1 MPLSLPRLP
10 PQFLLQ
16 LHRTQHSPVMKTPEP
31 PHSEEKERDR
41 DRDPER
47 GDRIGAKQKSS
58 APSSSKCS
66 SPLLKIFKQRIC
78 LDCHR
83 FYAAKDLSHVPC
95 KFFKVGGCTAGS
107 SCPFSHNL
115 VEPGGQKETC
125 AWFVKG
131 TCKFGHKCALAHI
144 LPGQT
149 MAMDRKN
156 KKAAQL
162 ADRSEKPDRGAKGG
176 RASARR
182 DGNPSVSPNAANRNN
197 LLGTGSTAPT
207 RMLSPTATPSSRPPM
222 MKATLSPSVPAPPL
236 ASFGDLDDLEGAGRL
251 PTAPAQ
257 GKTGSQ
263 DNITTITVDVM
274 ASAGDITPDSDHP
287 KPKSTSSPGP
297 LPTSAPRSATT
308 PTKPKFDFGPIG
320 SPPTG
325 SSLSSSRLN
334 PNGAPGTSPHHVN
347 GVSGSPGAN
356 YIPSSPFSAPGA
368 HSGVL
373 SGGSYT
379 NTGGI
384 ASSLN
389 ALSMMNSRRWGGAG
403 RDEIAGSLGGM
414 APRMNGSHNYDLTDD
429 NAVED
434 GELEG
439 FLPNSLTDLLTPE
452 ERTRRMSRSNSGQP
466 PSAIALDVAGLR
478 GSDRE
483 LSNNAALGSEA
494 LGHRYSRSVPAPSLL
509 GDIKS
514 IWADNSAI
522 PASPPAHRATPSS
535 SFTTRFDPLSTTQGT
550 AEDMALSMSLGSTG
564 GGMMSLSPS
573 NASAAFLPG
582 LHSHYL
588 NAKVK
593 QAQQAQQLGLGI
605 GGLGRGGARNPSAPI
620 YSGTLN
626 TPSAFSN
633 NSPSLLSS
641 GGGGGLSPNP
651 STNLHTHVNPH
662 TNATHT
668 YRATP
673 SPFDLTQQQHH
684 HDLYPQASRP
694 IPSHIPSAGNGG
706 AVNSGPESGGGV
718 IDNDPHRGTHLL
730 SPSSRALQSHAPGQ
744 SLPQGLAA
752 GYSRI
757 HALPPPPV
765 LGSPASGGGVFG
777 TPPGVRAEAGEAGT
791 TPTTA
796 TATATVVGKGAMPM
810 GGVPTS
816 GPYGGWKAPS
826 SPPANAAGGLD
837 TLFSRLSYS
846 AAAVSRTGGG
856 GGNTAGVGVGAT
868 VGAGAA
874 TGAGGVGGVGM
885 AMSPPGLTRNVSGGR
900 YAQPLSPLS
909 GPVVTSND
917 DDDLFSMDG

>member
-1 MPLSLPRLP
+1 
-10 PQFLLQ
+10 
-16 LHRTQHSPVMKTPEP
+16 
-31 PHSEEKERDR
+31 
-41 DRDPER
+41 
-47 GDRIGAKQKSS
+47 
-58 APSSSKCS
+58 
-66 SPLLKIFKQRIC
+66 
-78 LDCHR
+78 
-83 FYAAKDLSHVPC
+83 
-95 KFFKVGGCTAGS
+95 
-107 SCPFSHNL
+107 
-115 VEPGGQKETC
+115 
-125 AWFVKG
+125 
-131 TCKFGHKCALAHI
+131 
-144 LPGQT
+144 

-162 ADRSEKPDRGAKGG
+162 ADRSEKPDRGGKGG
-176 RASARR
+176 RTNTRR
-182 DGNPSVSPNAANRNN
+182 DGNPSVAPNTTNRNN

-207 RMLSPTATPSSRPPM
+207 RMLSPTAAPNSRPPM
-222 MKATLSPSVPAPPL
+222 MQATLSPSAPAPPL

-257 GKTGSQ
+257 GKPDSQ
-263 DNITTITVDVM
+263 DNMTTITVDVM
-274 ASAGDITPDSDHP
+274 ASSEDTTPDSDHP
-287 KPKSTSSPGP
+287 KPKSTASPGP
-297 LPTSAPRSATT
+297 LPTSAPRTATT

-368 HSGVL
+368 HSGIL

-403 RDEIAGSLGGM
+403 RGEIAGSLGGM
-414 APRMNGSHNYDLTDD
+414 APRTNGSHNYDLIDD

-466 PSAIALDVAGLR
+466 PSATVLDVAGL
-478 GSDRE
+478 GGTDRE

-535 SFTTRFDPLSTTQGT
+535 SFTTRFDPLSINQGT

-564 GGMMSLSPS
+564 GGMMGLSPS

-588 NAKVK
+588 NAK
-593 QAQQAQQLGLGI
+593 AQQAQQLGLGI
-605 GGLGRGGARNPSAPI
+605 GGLGRGGVRNPSGPI

-626 TPSAFSN
+626 TSSAFSN
-633 NSPSLLSS
+633 NSPSLLTTGGS
-641 GGGGGLSPNP
+641 GGLGPNP
-651 STNLHTHVNPH
+651 SANVHTHINPH
-662 TNATHT
+662 TNASHT

-673 SPFDLTQQQHH
+673 SPFDLTQQQPH

-694 IPSHIPSAGNGG
+694 IPSHIPSAGNSG
-706 AVNSGPESGGGV
+706 AVNNGLGSGGV
-718 IDNDPHRGTHLL
+718 VMDNDPHRGTHLL
-730 SPSSRALQSHAPGQ
+730 SPSTRALQSHAPGQ

-765 LGSPASGGGVFG
+765 LGSPASGGVFG
-777 TPPGVRAEAGEAGT
+777 TPPGLRAEAGDAGT

-796 TATATVVGKGAMPM
+796 TTAAAAAVVGGKGAMQM
-810 GGVPTS
+810 GGVPSS

-826 SPPANAAGGLD
+826 SPPGNAAGGLD

-846 AAAVSRTGGG
+846 AATASRTGGG
-856 GGNTAGVGVGAT
+856 AGNVG

-874 TGAGGVGGVGM
+874 TGAVGVGAGM
-885 AMSPPGLTRNVSGGR
+885 TMSPPGLSRNVSGGR
-900 YAQPLSPLS
+900 YTQPLSPLS

>member
-1 MPLSLPRLP
+1 
-10 PQFLLQ
+10 
-16 LHRTQHSPVMKTPEP
+16 
-31 PHSEEKERDR
+31 
-41 DRDPER
+41 
-47 GDRIGAKQKSS
+47 
-58 APSSSKCS
+58 
-66 SPLLKIFKQRIC
+66 
-78 LDCHR
+78 
-83 FYAAKDLSHVPC
+83 
-95 KFFKVGGCTAGS
+95 
-107 SCPFSHNL
+107 
-115 VEPGGQKETC
+115 
-125 AWFVKG
+125 
-131 TCKFGHKCALAHI
+131 
-144 LPGQT
+144 

-162 ADRSEKPDRGAKGG
+162 ADRSEKPDRGGKGG

-182 DGNPSVSPNAANRNN
+182 DGNASVASNPANN

-207 RMLSPTATPSSRPPM
+207 RMLSPTAAPTSRPPM

-274 ASAGDITPDSDHP
+274 APAEDTTPDSDHP
-287 KPKSTSSPGP
+287 KPKTTSSPGP

-325 SSLSSSRLN
+325 SSLTSSLLN
-334 PNGAPGTSPHHVN
+334 PNVAPGTSPHHVN

-379 NTGGI
+379 NTSGI

-403 RDEIAGSLGGM
+403 RGEIAGSLGGM
-414 APRMNGSHNYDLTDD
+414 APRTNGGHNYGLMDD
-429 NAVED
+429 NPVED

-466 PSAIALDVAGLR
+466 PSAIALDVAGL
-478 GSDRE
+478 GGTDRE

-535 SFTTRFDPLSTTQGT
+535 SFTTRFDSLSTAQGT

-605 GGLGRGGARNPSAPI
+605 GGLGRGGLRNPSAPI

-626 TPSAFSN
+626 TSSAFSN
-633 NSPSLLSS
+633 NSPSLLSTGGS
-641 GGGGGLSPNP
+641 GGGGLGPNP
-651 STNLHTHVNPH
+651 SANVHTHINPH
-662 TNATHT
+662 NNATHT

-694 IPSHIPSAGNGG
+694 IPSHIPPASNGSAANNGLG
-706 AVNSGPESGGGV
+706 SGGGV
-718 IDNDPHRGTHLL
+718 IDSDSHGGTHLL

-765 LGSPASGGGVFG
+765 PGSPASGGVFG
-777 TPPGVRAEAGEAGT
+777 TPPGLRAETSDAGT

-796 TATATVVGKGAMPM
+796 TATMAAGKGGMPM
-810 GGVPTS
+810 GGVPSS

-826 SPPANAAGGLD
+826 SPPGNAAGGLD

-856 GGNTAGVGVGAT
+856 TGNAGGVGVGVGTTAGAGAGTGAVGVGVGA
-868 VGAGAA
+868 
-874 TGAGGVGGVGM
+874 GM
-885 AMSPPGLTRNVSGGR
+885 TMSPPGLSRNVSGGR
-900 YAQPLSPLS
+900 YTQPLSPLS